1 MIIRVNRFSY
11 QVIICVQLDR
21 TEQQRANKELH
32 STLITLRAILCIS
45 TRKLKLFTLYSK
57 LLPLYKR
64 GNFLFLEHTH
74 SKTGRFAR
82 IIGIIYKNISQNL
95 II

>member
-45 TRKLKLFTLYSK
+45 TRKLISHDFNYSHSTQ
-57 LLPLYKR
+57 
-64 GNFLFLEHTH
+64 NFYPSIE
-74 SKTGRFAR
+74 G
-82 IIGIIYKNISQNL
+82 
-95 II
+95 